1 LSVCMLMDMDNLKRY
16 DAALD
21 GGVEYGQEVA

>member
-1 LSVCMLMDMDNLKRY
+1 MLMDVDNLKRY